1 MSQLNQLPKACSMR
15 KINEMVKRIRK
26 TVVLVCIL
34 GHLRSKMPYL
44 WGKEKQQL
52 YLIENLQQIFNEV
65 KRLYRLADGDFPKI
79 DEYKVALDLHD
90 FYKFPLVDRKDL
102 ILLND
107 VLNKEIPR
115 ITALVAGISKKNKKR
130 KSSSSSSSS
139 SSSTNRQNQTM
150 LFTLNE
156 KKIILS
162 SSHVLI
168 LSLLVI
174 IIGVIVAVILNRD
187 SVIIDQYIKN
197 FQEIVKFYTTKIE

>member
-26 TVVLVCIL
+26 TVVHVCIL

-79 DEYKVALDLHD
+79 EEYKVALDLND

-115 ITALVAGISKKNKKR
+115 ITALVAGISKKNKKG
-130 KSSSSSSSS
+130 KSSSSSTT
-139 SSSTNRQNQTM
+139 TNRQNQTM

-162 SSHVLI
+162 SFHVLI

-174 IIGVIVAVILNRD
+174 MIGVIVAVILNRD

>member
-26 TVVLVCIL
+26 TVVHVCIL

-79 DEYKVALDLHD
+79 DEYKVALDLND

-115 ITALVAGISKKNKKR
+115 ITALVAGISKKNKKG
-130 KSSSSSSSS
+130 KSSS

-156 KKIILS
+156 KKIMLS
-162 SSHVLI
+162 SYHVLI

-174 IIGVIVAVILNRD
+174 MIGVIVAVILNRD

>member
-26 TVVLVCIL
+26 TVVHVCII

-79 DEYKVALDLHD
+79 DEYKVALDLND

-115 ITALVAGISKKNKKR
+115 ITALVAGINKKNKKG
-130 KSSSSSSSS
+130 KSSSLSSSSSI
-139 SSSTNRQNQTM
+139 NRQNQTM

-162 SSHVLI
+162 SFHVLI

-174 IIGVIVAVILNRD
+174 MIGVIVAVILNRD
-187 SVIIDQYIKN
+187 SVIIDQYIKI

>member
-26 TVVLVCIL
+26 TVVHVCIL

-79 DEYKVALDLHD
+79 DEYKVALDLND

-115 ITALVAGISKKNKKR
+115 ITALVAGINKKNKKG
-130 KSSSSSSSS
+130 KSSSLSSSSSI
-139 SSSTNRQNQTM
+139 NRQNQTM

-162 SSHVLI
+162 SFHVLI

-174 IIGVIVAVILNRD
+174 MIGVIVAVILNRD
-187 SVIIDQYIKN
+187 SVIIDHYIKN

>member
-26 TVVLVCIL
+26 TVVHVCIL

-52 YLIENLQQIFNEV
+52 YLIENLQQTFNEV

-79 DEYKVALDLHD
+79 DEYKIALDLND

-115 ITALVAGISKKNKKR
+115 ITALVAGISKDNKKG
-130 KSSSSSSSS
+130 KSS

-162 SSHVLI
+162 SSHILI
-168 LSLLVI
+168 LSLLIVS
-174 IIGVIVAVILNRD
+174 IGVIVAVMLNRD
-187 SVIIDQYIKN
+187 SVNIDQYIN
-197 FQEIVKFYTTKIE
+197 QFQDIVKFYMTKIE

>member
-26 TVVLVCIL
+26 TVVHVCIL

-79 DEYKVALDLHD
+79 DEYKVALDLND

-115 ITALVAGISKKNKKR
+115 ITALVAGINKKNKKG
-130 KSSSSSSSS
+130 KSSSLSSSSSI
-139 SSSTNRQNQTM
+139 NRQNQTM

-156 KKIILS
+156 KKIMLS
-162 SSHVLI
+162 SYHVLI

-174 IIGVIVAVILNRD
+174 MIGVIVAVILNRD
-187 SVIIDQYIKN
+187 LVIIDQYIKN

>member
-26 TVVLVCIL
+26 TVVHVCII

-65 KRLYRLADGDFPKI
+65 RRLYRLADGDFPKI
-79 DEYKVALDLHD
+79 DEYKIALDLND

-107 VLNKEIPR
+107 ILIKEIPR
-115 ITALVAGISKKNKKR
+115 ITALVAGISYNNNSNNK
-130 KSSSSSSSS
+130 KSSSSSL
-139 SSSTNRQNQTM
+139 SSTNRQNQQM

-156 KKIILS
+156 KNIILTP
-162 SSHVLI
+162 SHILI
-168 LSLLVI
+168 LSLLI
-174 IIGVIVAVILNRD
+174 IMIGVIIAIIMNRD
-187 SVIIDQYIKN
+187 SVIIDQYIKQ
-197 FQEIVKFYTTKIE
+197 FQKIIKFYMTVIE

>member
-26 TVVLVCIL
+26 TVVHVCIL
-34 GHLRSKMPYL
+34 GHLRSKMPYF

-52 YLIENLQQIFNEV
+52 YLIENLQQTFNEV

-79 DEYKVALDLHD
+79 DEYKVALDLND

-115 ITALVAGISKKNKKR
+115 ITALVAGINKKNKKG
-130 KSSSSSSSS
+130 KSSSLSSSSSI
-139 SSSTNRQNQTM
+139 NRQNQTM

-162 SSHVLI
+162 SFHVLI

-174 IIGVIVAVILNRD
+174 MIGVIVAVILNRD
-187 SVIIDQYIKN
+187 SVIIDQYIKI

>member
-26 TVVLVCIL
+26 TVVHVCIL

-79 DEYKVALDLHD
+79 DEYKIALDLND

-115 ITALVAGISKKNKKR
+115 ITALVAGISKNNKKG
-130 KSSSSSSSS
+130 KSS
-139 SSSTNRQNQTM
+139 SSSTNRQNQPM
-150 LFTLNE
+150 LFTFNE

-162 SSHVLI
+162 SSHILI
-168 LSLLVI
+168 LSLLI
-174 IIGVIVAVILNRD
+174 IMIGVIVAVMLNRD
-187 SVIIDQYIKN
+187 SVIIDQYIKQ
-197 FQEIVKFYTTKIE
+197 FQEIVKFYMTKIE

>member
-26 TVVLVCIL
+26 TVVHVCIL

-79 DEYKVALDLHD
+79 EEYKVALDLND

-115 ITALVAGISKKNKKR
+115 ITALVAGINKKNKKG
-130 KSSSSSSSS
+130 KSSSSSSSI
-139 SSSTNRQNQTM
+139 NRQNQTM

-162 SSHVLI
+162 SYHVLI

-174 IIGVIVAVILNRD
+174 MIGVIVAVILNRD

>member
-26 TVVLVCIL
+26 TVVHVCIL

-65 KRLYRLADGDFPKI
+65 KRLYRVADGDFPKI
-79 DEYKVALDLHD
+79 DEYKIALDLND

-115 ITALVAGISKKNKKR
+115 ITALVAGISKNNKKG
-130 KSSSSSSSS
+130 KSS
-139 SSSTNRQNQTM
+139 SSSTNRQNQPM
-150 LFTLNE
+150 LFTFNE
-156 KKIILS
+156 KKFILS
-162 SSHVLI
+162 SSHILM
-168 LSLLVI
+168 LSLLI
-174 IIGVIVAVILNRD
+174 IMIGVIVAVMLNRD
-187 SVIIDQYIKN
+187 SVIIDQYIKQ
-197 FQEIVKFYTTKIE
+197 FQEIVKFYMTKIE